1 MRIGALVA
9 TSPPSRQIHYSGFP
23 PEVGAAGSSRTTL
36 PAARFVTIELMT
48 EGFFLFRYAQ
58 DGAFSGDTWHRSVEE
73 AKDQANHEYGKA
85 LGEWLEIPDDAAD
98 GVEWL
103 RTQES

>member
-1 MRIGALVA
+1 MRTGALIA

-23 PEVGAAGSSRTTL
+23 PEVGAAGSLRTTL
-36 PAARFVTIELMT
+36 PAARFVTIGLTT

-58 DGAFSGDTWHRSVEE
+58 DGAFSGYTWHRSVEE
-73 AKDQANHEYGKA
+73 AKDQANYEYRKA
-85 LGEWLEIPDDAAD
+85 LGEWLEIPGDAAD
-98 GVEWL
+98 GVAWL